1 MTRNVPLAAVLAF
14 GAITALGLHSPALGQ
29 INITVG
35 PPAPPPQV
43 VVQPSAPVYFYDGRY
58 YRYDNRAWVSGERHD
73 GPWGPV
79 VAGQVPRTVQA
90 VPRAYAKMPPGHFK
104 KVGPHPWCPPGQ
116 AKKGRC

>member
-1 MTRNVPLAAVLAF
+1 MTRNVTFAAVLAL
-14 GAITALGLHSPALGQ
+14 GTISALGLHSPALGQ

-35 PPAPPPQV
+35 TPAPPPQV
-43 VVQPSAPVYFYDGRY
+43 VVQPSAPAYFYDGRY
-58 YRYDNRAWVSGERHD
+58 YRYDNGAWFSGERHD

-79 VAGQVPRTVQA
+79 VVERVPRTVQA
-90 VPRAYAKMPPGHFK
+90 IPRAYQRMPPGHFA